1 MTRLP
6 LILCIVALLGSAV
19 SAALFFHI
27 GNSKQVLA
35 SRLADAQQR
44 AGKLEADLAA
54 ANERSGGLQD
64 RLRTADHA
72 LDQARLK
79 LEASEARAAAGERDL
94 AQTKNVLAVYELTAR
109 ALADEI
115 TALRQDLSD
124 TRATH
129 APPETVA
136 AYKSAIAELEKQLAT
151 ARAGTAAPGAAAA
164 STAVFTN
171 RAGRATILTVGP
183 ENAFVVLNFG
193 SARGAKL
200 GQKLAVS
207 QGTSDVATVQISD
220 VRAHYSIAQ
229 VLTDSLRGVL
239 QKGDSATLIR

>member
-1 MTRLP
+1 M
-6 LILCIVALLGSAV
+6 
-19 SAALFFHI
+19 
-27 GNSKQVLA
+27 
-35 SRLADAQQR
+35 
-44 AGKLEADLAA
+44 
-54 ANERSGGLQD
+54 
-64 RLRTADHA
+64 
-72 LDQARLK
+72 
-79 LEASEARAAAGERDL
+79 
-94 AQTKNVLAVYELTAR
+94 
-109 ALADEI
+109 
-115 TALRQDLSD
+115 
-124 TRATH
+124 
-129 APPETVA
+129 
-136 AYKSAIAELEKQLAT
+136 
-151 ARAGTAAPGAAAA
+151 
-164 STAVFTN
+164 FTN